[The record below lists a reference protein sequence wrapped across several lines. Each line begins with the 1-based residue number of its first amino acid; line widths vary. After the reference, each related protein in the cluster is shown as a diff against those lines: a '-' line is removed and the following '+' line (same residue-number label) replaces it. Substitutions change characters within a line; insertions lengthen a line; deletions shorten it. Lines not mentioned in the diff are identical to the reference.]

1 LKRSFKILLSSAGL
15 ILIIALYLALLV
27 LNIPF
32 LIWHIYKRPKGLR
45 NEYFHEWV
53 YNTMFSIDQNGNATF
68 YPIWNS
74 LWVKDDFIYPFGNAD
89 QTISHVLG
97 WNRTFNNL
105 TWFGYSFGLLINF
118 VFRRFLGQKDHLEES
133 K

>member
-1 LKRSFKILLSSAGL
+1 MLVL
-15 ILIIALYLALLV
+15 ALFLALLV

-32 LIWHIYKRPKGLR
+32 LIWHIYKRPKGER
-45 NEYFHEWV
+45 NAYYHKWI
-53 YNTMFSIDQNGNATF
+53 YNTAFSIDQTGNATF

-74 LWVKDDFIYPFGNAD
+74 LWVKDDYIYPFGNPD

-97 WNRTFNNL
+97 WNRTFNNS

-118 VFRRFLGQKDHLEES
+118 VFRVLVGQKDHLEES